1 MISLSMV
8 ELMVE
13 VMDEPRGEKGAA
25 EGLIEKLKEF
35 RCVLSRD
42 PMRHAIQFF
51 HERDLS
57 VAQVATLLALR
68 DREERTISD
77 TANEIGLSLA
87 ATSQLV
93 ERLVREGLVS
103 RSEDPEDRR
112 RKQLSLSA
120 EGRALLEST
129 DRAYFSAMGRAF
141 DGMPDEVM
149 RRLEAALAEAIE
161 HLDQPAP

>member
-1 MISLSMV
+1 MAGV
-8 ELMVE
+8 ANTGQ
-13 VMDEPRGEKGAA
+13 PRGVA

-35 RCVLSRD
+35 RWVLSRD

-51 HERDLS
+51 HARDLS

-68 DREERTISD
+68 DREARTISD

-93 ERLVREGLVS
+93 DRLVREGLVS

-120 EGRALLEST
+120 EGTELLESV
-129 DRAYFSAMGRAF
+129 DRAYFSAMGRAL
-141 DGMPDEVM
+141 DGMPDAVM
-149 RRLEAALAEAIE
+149 TRLEEALGEAVE
-161 HLDQPAP
+161 HLSKRAES